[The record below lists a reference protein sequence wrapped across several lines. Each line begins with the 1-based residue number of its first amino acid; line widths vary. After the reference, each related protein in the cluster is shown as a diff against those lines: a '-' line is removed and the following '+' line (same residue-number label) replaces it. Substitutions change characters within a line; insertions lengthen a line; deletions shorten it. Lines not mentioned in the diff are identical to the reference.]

1 MKQSF
6 AMKVL
11 FLSFALQD
19 IVGYNGRTGLV
30 TRNELLLKVNIQN
43 NKNFL
48 AVRLR
53 NKDYKASF
61 IMCYCHAVILFF
73 ILANI

>member
-1 MKQSF
+1 MFRFFIVICKTVTMKQSF

-30 TRNELLLKVNIQN
+30 TRNELLLKVNIPN
-43 NKNFL
+43 NKEN
-48 AVRLR
+48 
-53 NKDYKASF
+53 D
-61 IMCYCHAVILFF
+61 
-73 ILANI
+73 